1 MSEVDFEA
9 VMAAK
14 LGPEEGEPAEVAGPE
29 ATPEPEGEAVEPAAS
44 GRPRDAQGRFL
55 SAEDRPAWLP
65 PQFKDEESF
74 ARSFHEAQALI
85 GRQGQEMGEL
95 RKLVEGISERTPQPQ
110 SIGQM
115 QSALEENP
123 QAVAYWAAEQ
133 GNEQVLD
140 LALAAWTQQAL
151 DEGDAAALRDAQRFE
166 RDVEFAKMKYEFSQE
181 VVPAIEGVQR
191 EAGVRALSLAKR
203 ELSAKYPDFD
213 EVLESVAN
221 GTGEEIAGLD
231 PQVIRQLQ
239 ATDPK
244 AALELVYRYV
254 VGGKQALQD
263 ASSEAAKTESLER
276 KRQATVATSSAS
288 PATRAETPIEQFK
301 KYLLEPEAHSV
312 HHGLT
317 K

>member
-1 MSEVDFEA
+1 
-9 VMAAK
+9 
-14 LGPEEGEPAEVAGPE
+14 
-29 ATPEPEGEAVEPAAS
+29 
-44 GRPRDAQGRFL
+44 
-55 SAEDRPAWLP
+55 
-65 PQFKDEESF
+65 
-74 ARSFHEAQALI
+74 
-85 GRQGQEMGEL
+85 
-95 RKLVEGISERTPQPQ
+95 
-110 SIGQM
+110 
-115 QSALEENP
+115 
-123 QAVAYWAAEQ
+123 
-133 GNEQVLD
+133 
-140 LALAAWTQQAL
+140 
-151 DEGDAAALRDAQRFE
+151 
-166 RDVEFAKMKYEFSQE
+166 
-181 VVPAIEGVQR
+181 
-191 EAGVRALSLAKR
+191 
-203 ELSAKYPDFD
+203 
-213 EVLESVAN
+213 VLESVAN

>member
-1 MSEVDFEA
+1 MSESDFEA
-9 VMAAK
+9 VRAAK
-14 LGPEEGEPAEVAGPE
+14 LGPEEGQPAEVAESEGQAE
-29 ATPEPEGEAVEPAAS
+29 AVGAVEPDAS
-44 GRPRDAQGRFL
+44 GRPRDAQGRFIG
-55 SAEDRPAWLP
+55 EQERPPWLP
-65 PQFKDEESF
+65 PEYRSEADYVKTFDERE
-74 ARSFHEAQALI
+74 RLM
-85 GRQGQEMGEL
+85 GRQAQELGEV
-95 RKLVEGISERTPQPQ
+95 RQMVEGIAERTPQPQ

-115 QSALEENP
+115 QAALEENP

-151 DEGDAAALRDAQRFE
+151 DEGDAAALRAAQRFE
-166 RDVEFAKMKYEFSQE
+166 RAVEFAKMKYEFSQE

-244 AALELVYRYV
+244 AALGLVY
-254 VGGKQALQD
+254 
-263 ASSEAAKTESLER
+263 
-276 KRQATVATSSAS
+276 
-288 PATRAETPIEQFK
+288 P
-301 KYLLEPEAHSV
+301 
-312 HHGLT
+312 
-317 K
+317 